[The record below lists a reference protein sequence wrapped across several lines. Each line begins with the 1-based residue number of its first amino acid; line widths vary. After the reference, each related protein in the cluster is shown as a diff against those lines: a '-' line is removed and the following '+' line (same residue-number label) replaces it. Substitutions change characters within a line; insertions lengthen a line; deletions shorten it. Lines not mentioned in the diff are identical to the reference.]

1 MVANTY
7 VVAVGLPI
15 ENPFHSVLAAC
26 FSVDLLDLCE
36 HVPGVGRVNIRIGV
50 NSGPVA
56 AGLVGLT
63 RRFFRIVGD
72 TVNVASR

>member
-1 MVANTY
+1 MYVRARTSLMLVACRN
-7 VVAVGLPI
+7 
-15 ENPFHSVLAAC
+15 
-26 FSVDLLDLCE
+26 
-36 HVPGVGRVNIRIGV
+36 VPGIGRVRVKIGI

-56 AGLVGLT
+56 AGLIGST